1 MNRDSFWFPF
11 EPNRWLSNEKLALVS
26 LEARGLW
33 IHLLCL
39 MYKANAEGK
48 LLIGGNIPTT
58 EQLNRM
64 VGDDCGIALKELQVA
79 RVYELKDG
87 AIYHEGVALQLQKMN
102 DRLAGYRR
110 RDESKMSHRSSIDRS
125 SIVNGLGYNNNKSN
139 NKNIKKERA
148 QQVRPTLAQWTD
160 YARQIGWQGKDVQG
174 AFDHYEGN
182 GWKVGG
188 KAQVKDWQAAAR
200 NCFRRNQTTAQ
211 KGTTQMQPKPQIKS
225 SCESAPLYRV
235 MGYKSYADWSLAGC
249 PS

>member
-1 MNRDSFWFPF
+1 MKRDSFWFPF

-64 VGDDCGIALKELQVA
+64 VGDDCGVPLKELQVA

-102 DRLAGYRR
+102 HRLAGYRR
-110 RDESKMSHRSSIDRS
+110 RDESKMINRSSIDQS
-125 SIVNGLGYNNNKSN
+125 SIVNRLGYNNNNNK

-148 QQVRPTLAQWTD
+148 QLRPTLAQWAD
-160 YARQIGWQGKDVQG
+160 YAKEIGWTGKDIQS
-174 AFDHYEGN
+174 AFDYYEAN

-188 KAQVKDWQAAAR
+188 RASVKDWKAAAR
-200 NCFRRNQTTAQ
+200 NCFRRNQTTQ

-235 MGYKSYADWSLAGC
+235 MGFSSFSEWQNAGA

>member
-1 MNRDSFWFPF
+1 MKRDSFWFPF

-64 VGDDCGIALKELQVA
+64 VGDDCSVALKELQVA
-79 RVYELKDG
+79 RVYELKEG
-87 AIYHEGVALQLQKMN
+87 AIYHEGVALQLKKMN

-110 RDESKMSHRSSIDRS
+110 RDESKMSHRSSIDQP
-125 SIVNGLGYNNNKSN
+125 SIVNGLGYNNNNNN

-148 QQVRPTLAQWTD
+148 QQVRPTLSQWTD

-174 AFDHYEGN
+174 AFDHYEAN
-182 GWKVGG
+182 GWRVGG
-188 KAQVKDWQAAAR
+188 KAPVKNWQAAAR
-200 NCFRRNQTTAQ
+200 NCFRRNQTTQ
-211 KGTTQMQPKPQIKS
+211 KGNHTMQPKPQIKS

-235 MGYKSYADWSLAGC
+235 MGFKSYRDWSLAGC